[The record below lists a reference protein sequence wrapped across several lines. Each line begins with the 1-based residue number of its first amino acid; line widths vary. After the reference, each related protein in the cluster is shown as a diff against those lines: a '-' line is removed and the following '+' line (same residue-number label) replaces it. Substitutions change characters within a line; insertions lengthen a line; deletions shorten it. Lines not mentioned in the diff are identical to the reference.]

1 MNIPK
6 VRLKQMLSSNDV
18 SSLKTVRKE
27 LELLGQKDGL
37 PEYMENL
44 DTYINNRVL
53 YKGYYAEDE
62 VELQEPN
69 PSDYTSIACTIFAVA
84 AIICIIAGI
93 VNWLYLAN
101 VSVPYSFWEKDKD
114 VVAEFL
120 VDIKHQLA
128 PYVGLTYITTG
139 ISGLIT
145 ACMIGRH
152 FNNQF
157 LQAQAQY
164 RGAKAQ
170 CEALNR
176 LYKAV
181 RGADDEK
188 SKKRDELLDTLSSQK
203 AWLLERFDTI
213 VA

>member
-27 LELLGQKDGL
+27 LGLLGQKDGL
-37 PEYMENL
+37 PEYLENL

-53 YKGYYAEDE
+53 YKGCYAEDE

-69 PSDYTSIACTIFAVA
+69 PSDYTSIACTFFLILSVLV
-84 AIICIIAGI
+84 I
-93 VNWLYLAN
+93 VLGL
-101 VSVPYSFWEKDKD
+101 VSC
-114 VVAEFL
+114 AT
-120 VDIKHQLA
+120 
-128 PYVGLTYITTG
+128 VGSSI
-139 ISGLIT
+139 GLIYISTGLGAMCT
-145 ACMIGRH
+145 ASMIGRH
-152 FNNQF
+152 FSNQF

-164 RGAKAQ
+164 HGAKAQ

-188 SKKRDELLDTLSSQK
+188 SKERDKLLDTLSSQK
-203 AWLLERFDTI
+203 AWLLEHFDTI